1 MVALAAL
8 AFTSCTTVT
17 PGWGN
22 VNNFSGLDDV
32 LNNVRGDKYISNI
45 GNESVS
51 SEKIGKAGSVFV
63 FGLIL
68 FMVMYPF
75 KCFMYRSA
83 EGYIWSMDRIEGNI
97 HCFGKDLTE

>member
-1 MVALAAL
+1 MKKILASMVALAAL

-51 SEKIGKAGSVFV
+51 SEKIGKAGSV
-63 FGLIL
+63 L
-68 FMVMYPF
+68 FL
-75 KCFMYRSA
+75 
-83 EGYIWSMDRIEGNI
+83 D
-97 HCFGKDLTE
+97 

>member
-1 MVALAAL
+1 MKKILASMVALAAL

-51 SEKIGKAGSVFV
+51 SEKLVKQV
-63 FGLIL
+63 L
-68 FMVMYPF
+68 FLF
-75 KCFMYRSA
+75 L
-83 EGYIWSMDRIEGNI
+83 D
-97 HCFGKDLTE
+97 